1 MCFRVTS
8 GVMAAEPNHASTE
21 VSPAVS
27 LPPAQI
33 GSTTHTVNTD
43 QRRIPLTPTSSFGN
57 TYMFALPG
65 DPGILLPGM
74 WWFFAINADN
84 VPSPG
89 FQFRVRFEAC
99 VRRSPLH
106 VDHSHRHSARRMVP
120 SC

>member
-1 MCFRVTS
+1 
-8 GVMAAEPNHASTE
+8 MARRHPTIC
-21 VSPAVS
+21 PS

-43 QRRIPLTPTSSFGN
+43 QRRIPLTPSAAFGT

-74 WWFFAINADN
+74 WWFFAINPAG

-89 FQFRVRFEAC
+89 FQFRV
-99 VRRSPLH
+99 
-106 VDHSHRHSARRMVP
+106 
-120 SC
+120 